1 MRVQH
6 ELASMG
12 WHSITIWECDLK
24 PAKREQTLTA
34 LAYTLNKI
42 FVQDR
47 TIRRYEM
54 PEDETMVAA
63 EDMEEYAAIR
73 R

>member
-24 PAKREQTLTA
+24 PAKREHALTS

-63 EDMEEYAAIR
+63 EDMEEYTAIR